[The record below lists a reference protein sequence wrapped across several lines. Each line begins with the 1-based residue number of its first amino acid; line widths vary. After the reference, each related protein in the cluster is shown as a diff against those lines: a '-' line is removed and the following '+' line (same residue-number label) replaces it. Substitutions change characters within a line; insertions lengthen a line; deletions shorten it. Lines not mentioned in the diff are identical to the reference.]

1 MGPQTWRIWNLGTTK
16 VTSKLYTLL
25 FTWKYAFHEAACF
38 KGLIWTH
45 EKVILLCIPEA
56 GVLYKLGQLKWKIK
70 IIPVLISMM
79 AKIKNVAFGLSTN
92 QGEGVGWFNTWI
104 IIVAGS
110 MNVIMNGN
118 ESFKCA
124 KKNKNTPSCCP
135 WFAYQRFFNF
145 FGTQDRFVRGLG

>member
-1 MGPQTWRIWNLGTTK
+1 
-16 VTSKLYTLL
+16 
-25 FTWKYAFHEAACF
+25 
-38 KGLIWTH
+38 
-45 EKVILLCIPEA
+45 
-56 GVLYKLGQLKWKIK
+56 
-70 IIPVLISMM
+70 MM

-135 WFAYQRFFNF
+135 
-145 FGTQDRFVRGLG
+145 